1 MITWVQ
7 TDREVLFDEKVKFRA
22 LHSGEKGYIEEGTY
36 DDGFV
41 HIALVEV

>member
-36 DDGFV
+36 GFV